1 MSLHNKIGK
10 SVFLENFCKELL
22 KECYIYIKKF
32 IKNPDFSIQH
42 NNSFP
47 HAASAVVLLNKKTI
61 SVRKNPIR
69 YHFIRYGMANMINV

>member
-32 IKNPDFSIQH
+32 IKNPDFPIQH

-47 HAASAVVLLNKKTI
+47 HAASAVATLGKKADGESEKPTGKY
-61 SVRKNPIR
+61 R
-69 YHFIRYGMANMINV
+69 